1 MNEES
6 AARIETEIESATP
19 DRLLHT
25 GACDEV
31 TAEDLA
37 LASGRDLTP
46 ESLDWA
52 RRRLA
57 ERGRAAI
64 EEQLP

>member
-1 MNEES
+1 MNAES
-6 AARIETEIESATP
+6 AARPDHEGVTP

-25 GACDEV
+25 GADDGV
-31 TAEDLA
+31 TAEDLV

-46 ESLDWA
+46 ENIEWA
-52 RRRLA
+52 KRRIA
-57 ERGRAAI
+57 AKGRAAI

>member
-1 MNEES
+1 MNAES
-6 AARIETEIESATP
+6 AAEPDYGGITP

-25 GACDEV
+25 GGHDGV
-31 TAEDLA
+31 TPEDLV

-46 ESLDWA
+46 ENIEWA
-52 RRRLA
+52 KRRLA
-57 ERGRAAI
+57 AKGRAAI

>member
-1 MNEES
+1 MNTES
-6 AARIETEIESATP
+6 AARPEGEGITP

-25 GACDEV
+25 GACDEI

-46 ESLDWA
+46 ENIEWA
-52 RRRLA
+52 ERRLA
-57 ERGRAAI
+57 QRGRAAI

>member
-1 MNEES
+1 MNAEP
-6 AARIETEIESATP
+6 AARPDHEGVTP

-25 GACDEV
+25 GAYDGV
-31 TAEDLA
+31 TAEDLV
-37 LASGRDLTP
+37 LASGRDVTP
-46 ESLDWA
+46 QSMDWA

>member
-1 MNEES
+1 MNAES
-6 AARIETEIESATP
+6 AAQPEEHEGITP

-25 GACDEV
+25 AGAEV

-46 ESLDWA
+46 ENIEWA

-57 ERGRAAI
+57 ERGRAAV

>member
-6 AARIETEIESATP
+6 AARLERGRTTP

-25 GACDEV
+25 GAGDEV

-46 ESLDWA
+46 ASIEWA